1 MREILRLS
9 ITLAVIAILSASLLT
24 GMESITEPII
34 QERRQEEFLKT
45 LQDFFP
51 GVEDYETEEIEGD
64 SYNIIYDSE
73 DEKIG
78 IMVTV
83 RTTGYEG
90 AIHYNLAVD
99 REGEIIG
106 IRIISHSETPGI
118 GDVIT
123 TDGFQEQFIGKS
135 YEDSI
140 EAGED
145 VDIVSGATESTGAMI
160 NSISRVVNTIAEYFL
175 GQGGESIDFSAI
187 PDGIYRGSVDGTE
200 GMLTVEVEIVS
211 GTMERIDILEQNE
224 TDTYFIEAY
233 PLVPELIIVKQS
245 LDIDTRTGATLSSE
259 RIISAVKSALP
270 DPSGN
275 HGGDGLSE

>member
-34 QERRQEEFLKT
+34 RERRHEEFLKT

-51 GVEDYETEEIEGD
+51 EVDDYETEEIEGD
-64 SYNIIYDSE
+64 QYNIIYDSD
-73 DEKIG
+73 DEIIG
-78 IMVTV
+78 IMAATE
-83 RTTGYEG
+83 TTGYG
-90 AIHYNLAVD
+90 GTINYYLAVN

-123 TDGFQEQFIGKS
+123 ADGFQEQFIGKS
-135 YEDSI
+135 YEDPI

-145 VDIVSGATESTGAMI
+145 VDIVSGATESTGSMI
-160 NSISRVVNTIAEYFL
+160 DSISRVVNTIAEYFL
-175 GQGGESIDFSAI
+175 GQGGGSIDFSAI
-187 PDGIYRGSVDGTE
+187 PDGVYRGSVDGTD
-200 GMLTVEVEIVS
+200 GILTVEVEIVS
-211 GTMERIDILEQNE
+211 GMLERIDILEQNE

-233 PLVPELIIVKQS
+233 PLVPELIIEKQA

-259 RIISAVKSALP
+259 RIVSAVKTALP
-270 DPSGN
+270 GSTGDN
-275 HGGDGLSE
+275 GGDGLSE